1 MIGIRPVEIMP
12 FEEGRISVFDLNGK
26 NVKVRFIGITLG
38 IDPNEEPRIDHP
50 ANFLMLN
57 RTELTTPDAIDFMVN
72 PLAMPVNTPGIK
84 VVFETV
90 DEQPPRRV
98 SSAVG
103 QLQRSNIPRPEVQ
116 SVVNS
121 FSQQPVISPGSLI
134 TIYSPYLS
142 RATLTGQYGALS
154 RYPTDLKQYNV
165 RINGM
170 AAPLLSVAADRIEAI
185 APYAIAGS
193 KSAEVIVTGPRNR
206 GDLSGGNIS
215 LPFTVPVL
223 ETTPGIRAL
232 SQTGT
237 GQIDARQI
245 VKGVWTW
252 SYNGP
257 ENPAPRGA
265 AIELFV
271 TGGGLW
277 GQPLNGDIAYGDP
290 RPRPITVQSEPLGF
304 TGQPISLT
312 IGGVPAEILY
322 AGATLLRPW
331 GLLQINATV
340 PNDAGSGPQPVVLK
354 IGSNDNAAQRSIIHI
369 E

>member
-1 MIGIRPVEIMP
+1 MVSP
-12 FEEGRISVFDLNGK
+12 FPTTIQRFEVGRISVADVDGK
-26 NVKVRFIGITLG
+26 RVRVRFIGVTLG

-57 RTELTTPDAIDFMVN
+57 RTEFTTPDVVAFMIN
-72 PLAMPVNTPGIK
+72 PFATAVNTPGIRI
-84 VVFETV
+84 VFETV
-90 DEQPPRRV
+90 DEQPPRRGFNIV
-98 SSAVG
+98 SEVSAGNV
-103 QLQRSNIPRPEVQ
+103 RPVIQ
-116 SVVNS
+116 SVANT
-121 FSQQPVISPGSLI
+121 FSQQPAISPGSLI

-142 RATLTGQYGALS
+142 RATLTGQYGLLS
-154 RYPTDLKQYNV
+154 LYPTDLKQYNV
-165 RINGM
+165 RINGVPV
-170 AAPLLSVAADRIEAI
+170 PLLSVAADRIEAI
-185 APYAIAGS
+185 APFAIAGS
-193 KSAEVIVTGPRNR
+193 KSAEVILTVPRNR
-206 GDLSGGNIS
+206 GDLSGGNVS

-223 ETTPGIRAL
+223 ETTPAIRAL

-252 SYNGP
+252 SYNSA

-265 AIELFV
+265 AIEIFV

-277 GQPLNGDIAYGDP
+277 AQPLNGDIAYGDP
-290 RPRPITVQSEPLGF
+290 RPRPITTQSEPLAF

-331 GLLQINATV
+331 GLLQINATI

-354 IGSNDNAAQRSIIHI
+354 IGGNDNAAQRSIIHV